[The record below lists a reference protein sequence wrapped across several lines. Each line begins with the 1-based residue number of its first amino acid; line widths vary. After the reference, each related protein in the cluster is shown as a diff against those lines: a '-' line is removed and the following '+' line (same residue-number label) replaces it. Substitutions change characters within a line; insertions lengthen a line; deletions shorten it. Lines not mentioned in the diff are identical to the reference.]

1 MKNPAEEK
9 KARSSMSSTFGSVM
23 NPDMR
28 DLKGS
33 LEQILKQRKYNQDD
47 SDNEREVVSNP
58 YFISVSNLKL
68 LTSISF

>member
-47 SDNEREVVSNP
+47 SDNECEVVSNP